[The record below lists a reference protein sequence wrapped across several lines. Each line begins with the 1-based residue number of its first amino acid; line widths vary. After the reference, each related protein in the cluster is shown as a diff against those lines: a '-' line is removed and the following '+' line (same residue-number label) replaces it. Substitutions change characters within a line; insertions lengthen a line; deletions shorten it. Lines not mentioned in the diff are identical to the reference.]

1 MLSSSSSSSISSE
14 DRSSS
19 SSDENSEIL
28 DDDGTA
34 FVPYDE
40 ELEPVATEE
49 EAAAYNLSVANEE
62 EWELVLQRRIRRR
75 HMVGMTQIVFLSSCF
90 SF

>member
-1 MLSSSSSSSISSE
+1 ME
-14 DRSSS
+14 DRSGS

-49 EAAAYNLSVANEE
+49 EAAENERSVANEE
-62 EWELVLQRRIRRR
+62 EWELELSRRFTGELD
-75 HMVGMTQIVFLSSCF
+75 VSTW
-90 SF
+90 

>member
-1 MLSSSSSSSISSE
+1 MMLSASSSSSISSE
-14 DRSSS
+14 DRSGS

-40 ELEPVATEE
+40 ELEPVAKL
-49 EAAAYNLSVANEE
+49 YL
-62 EWELVLQRRIRRR
+62 
-75 HMVGMTQIVFLSSCF
+75 SCF
-90 SF
+90 PREHILLFHNNISQSSFTVGASIL

>member
-1 MLSSSSSSSISSE
+1 MMLSPTSSSSISSE
-14 DRSSS
+14 DQSGS

-49 EAAAYNLSVANEE
+49 EAAAYTLSVANEE
-62 EWELVLQRRIRRR
+62 EWELVLQR
-75 HMVGMTQIVFLSSCF
+75 HFTGKLDVGTW
-90 SF
+90 

>member
-1 MLSSSSSSSISSE
+1 MMLSPTSSSSISSE
-14 DRSSS
+14 DRSGS

-34 FVPYDE
+34 FAPYDE

-49 EAAAYNLSVANEE
+49 EAAAYTLSVANEE
-62 EWELVLQRRIRRR
+62 EWELVLQRRFTGELD
-75 HMVGMTQIVFLSSCF
+75 VGTW
-90 SF
+90 

>member
-1 MLSSSSSSSISSE
+1 MMLSPTSSSSISSE
-14 DRSSS
+14 DRSGS

-28 DDDGTA
+28 DNDETA

-49 EAAAYNLSVANEE
+49 EAAAYTLSVANEE
-62 EWELVLQRRIRRR
+62 EWELVLQRRFTGELD
-75 HMVGMTQIVFLSSCF
+75 VGTW
-90 SF
+90 

>member
-1 MLSSSSSSSISSE
+1 MMLSPSSSSSISSE
-14 DRSSS
+14 DQSGS
-19 SSDENSEIL
+19 SSDKNSEIL
-28 DDDGTA
+28 DDGTA

-62 EWELVLQRRIRRR
+62 EWELVFQRRFTGELD
-75 HMVGMTQIVFLSSCF
+75 VGTW
-90 SF
+90 

>member
-1 MLSSSSSSSISSE
+1 M
-14 DRSSS
+14 
-19 SSDENSEIL
+19 L

-49 EAAAYNLSVANEE
+49 EAAAYERSVANEE
-62 EWELVLQRRIRRR
+62 EWEFELQMRVTGELD
-75 HMVGMTQIVFLSSCF
+75 VGTW
-90 SF
+90 